1 MNNLKKQINFKDES
15 FKKIL
20 KIANPIKKDF
30 EEIYSNLTEEQIEFL
45 KRYKAGESGL
55 LNRFLTRN
63 NISLIFNSIKS
74 LDEIIKESYNSYL
87 HAIKILDSVFSYKSK
102 NKINTFRGLSQNSN
116 LLLPTLQ
123 AKMISELKENDTYLF
138 KNFMSTSLNPNV
150 AFNFSTQSFKDN
162 DNEIKI
168 LLDLQ
173 LPKNFKFFYLT
184 WFIGNYHSGG
194 WGPSAAPWVKDLN
207 NFNKNN
213 TNKSKKKES
222 KKNNFKEKSIKSIKK
237 EKLNLSEFELVLPRN
252 CLFKLTKVSTIEERY
267 FSYSDTDWENYEK
280 YLNTNNKVKK
290 IKVYHLKFIKIED
303 TPLPNINDITFNKID
318 LPLEYLYYIPPK
330 EKISW

>member
-1 MNNLKKQINFKDES
+1 MNNLKKQINFKDKS

-45 KRYKAGESGL
+45 KRYKDGESGL

-123 AKMISELKENDTYLF
+123 AKMFSDLKENDTYLF

-173 LPKNFKFFYLT
+173 LPKNFKFFYLA
-184 WFIGNYHSGG
+184 WFSGFG
-194 WGPSAAPWVKDLN
+194 KYIN
-207 NFNKNN
+207 NNKND
-213 TNKSKKKES
+213 NKSKKNIS
-222 KKNNFKEKSIKSIKK
+222 KKNNFKDKSIKSIKK
-237 EKLNLSEFELVLPRN
+237 EKLNQSEFELVLPRN

-267 FSYSDTDWENYEK
+267 FTYSDTDWENYEK

-303 TPLPNINDITFNKID
+303 TPLPHINDITFNKID
-318 LPLEYLYYIPPK
+318 LPLENLYYIPSK